1 MPEDDREPEIKVT
14 DRRRFSAEGEPL
26 EDAGAAEEEPPAS
39 AVAAEPQERVAQA
52 PPLPP
57 PTFEFLVLSLRWQ
70 VELQL
75 GIYTPQEHDAQHPP
89 DLDGARHSIDVM
101 GMLQEKTRG
110 NLTLEEQRLLENSLT
125 ELRFRYVQAVDRYTK
140 KKT

>member
-1 MPEDDREPEIKVT
+1 
-14 DRRRFSAEGEPL
+14 RRRFSPEGEPL
-26 EDAGAAEEEPPAS
+26 DETAALEEEPPPSAGAAETK
-39 AVAAEPQERVAQA
+39 ERPFEH

-57 PTFEFLVLSLRWQ
+57 PTFEFLVLSMRWQ
-70 VELQL
+70 AELQL
-75 GIYTPQEHDAQHPP
+75 GLYTPQKDEAEHPP
-89 DLDGARHSIDVM
+89 DLDGARHSIAVL